1 MSGATKPGRSKLGG
15 LNHRQIVRLLAA
27 QELSLGQIAERYN
40 CTPQAVG
47 QFRDRNAE
55 EIAAVRADMDD
66 EFAGMAIASKVN
78 RVAMLQEIAEKA
90 LEPVPKISANGKVTY
105 VINEDGE
112 SEMVMEVDARAAMAA
127 LKQVA
132 EELGQLVA
140 RTQMSGDMQTTTT
153 YRIEGINPESLK

>member
-27 QELSLGQIAERYN
+27 QELSLGQIAERYH

-55 EIAAVRADMDD
+55 EIAAVRADMDN
-66 EFAGMAIASKVN
+66 EFAGLAIASKVN
-78 RVAMLQEIAEKA
+78 RVALLQEIAEKA
-90 LEPVPKISANGKVTY
+90 LQPVPKISANGKVTY
-105 VINEDGE
+105 VTNEDGE

-140 RTQMSGDMQTTTT
+140 KSQVSGDMQTTTT

>member
-55 EIAAVRADMDD
+55 EIAAVRANMDD
-66 EFAGMAIASKVN
+66 EFAGLAIASKVN
-78 RVAMLQEIAEKA
+78 RVALLQEIAEKA
-90 LEPVPKISANGKVTY
+90 LQPVPKISANGKVTY
-105 VINEDGE
+105 VTNEDGE

-140 RTQMSGDMQTTTT
+140 RTQMTGDMQTTTT

>member
-55 EIAAVRADMDD
+55 EIAAVRANMDN
-66 EFAGMAIASKVN
+66 EFAGLAIASKVN
-78 RVAMLQEIAEKA
+78 RVALLQEIAEKA
-90 LEPVPKISANGKVTY
+90 LQPVPKISANGKVTY
-105 VINEDGE
+105 VTNEDGE
-112 SEMVMEVDARAAMAA
+112 SEMVMEVDVRAAMAA

-140 RTQMSGDMQTTTT
+140 RTQMTGDMQTTTT
-153 YRIEGINPESLK
+153 YRIESVNVEDLK

>member
-55 EIAAVRADMDD
+55 EIAAVRANMDD
-66 EFAGMAIASKVN
+66 EFAGLAIASKVN
-78 RVAMLQEIAEKA
+78 RVALLQEIAEKA
-90 LEPVPKISANGKVTY
+90 LQPVPKISANGKVTY
-105 VINEDGE
+105 VTNEDGE

-140 RTQMSGDMQTTTT
+140 RTQMTGDMQTTTT
-153 YRIEGINPESLK
+153 YRIESVNVEDLK